1 MKLYWSSRS
10 PFVRKVMVF
19 AHECGLASQLKL
31 ERTPVAMNNPN
42 RGLLKTNPT
51 GKIPT
56 LELDDGS
63 VLYDSTVICEY
74 LDSRQQGP
82 RLFPAAGQARWT
94 ALRRHA
100 LGNNLTDNLM
110 LWRNELLRPATQQS
124 PEILAA
130 FELKVRNALDALE
143 SEAGALARDA
153 RTQLTIGHIA
163 IAVALSYIDFRFAA
177 LGWREG
183 HDQLANWYAEY
194 SQRPAMRE
202 TAFVDQ

>member
-31 ERTPVAMNNPN
+31 ERTLVAMNNPN
-42 RGLLKTNPT
+42 LGLLKTNPT

-56 LELDDGS
+56 LELDDGRA
-63 VLYDSTVICEY
+63 LYDSTVICEY
-74 LDSRQQGP
+74 LDSVQQGQ
-82 RLFPAAGQARWT
+82 RLFPAAGEARWT

-110 LWRNELLRPATQQS
+110 LWRNELLRPSAQQS
-124 PEILAA
+124 PETLAA

-143 SEAGALARDA
+143 SEAAALAQDP
-153 RTQLTIGHIA
+153 LSIGHIA

-183 HDQLANWYAEY
+183 HSRLAQWYEAY
-194 SQRPAMRE
+194 AQRPAMRD

>member
-31 ERTPVAMNNPN
+31 ERTLVAMNNPN

-56 LELDDGS
+56 LELDDGRA
-63 VLYDSTVICEY
+63 LYDSTVICEY
-74 LDSRQQGP
+74 LDSVQQGT
-82 RLFPAAGQARWT
+82 RLFPAAGEARWT

-110 LWRNELLRPATQQS
+110 LWRNELLRPSAQQS
-124 PEILAA
+124 PETLAA

-143 SEAGALARDA
+143 SEAAALAQDP
-153 RTQLTIGHIA
+153 LSIGHIA

-183 HDQLANWYAEY
+183 HGRLTQWYEAY
-194 SQRPAMRE
+194 AQRPAMRD

>member
-1 MKLYWSSRS
+1 VKLYWSSRS

-19 AHECGLASQLKL
+19 AHECGLASQIKL
-31 ERTPVAMNNPN
+31 ERTLVAMTNPN

-56 LELDDGS
+56 LELDDGRA
-63 VLYDSTVICEY
+63 LYDSTVICEY
-74 LDSRQQGP
+74 LDSVQQGP

-110 LWRNELLRPATQQS
+110 LWRNETLRPAAQQS
-124 PEILAA
+124 QEILAA
-130 FELKVRNALDALE
+130 FELKVRNAVDALE
-143 SEAGALARDA
+143 LEAEALVRDP
-153 RTQLTIGHIA
+153 LTIGHIA

-177 LGWREG
+177 LGWRAG
-183 HDQLANWYAEY
+183 HDRLAQWYEAFEK
-194 SQRPAMRE
+194 RPAMRE

>member
-1 MKLYWSSRS
+1 VKLYWSSRS

-31 ERTPVAMNNPN
+31 ERTLVAMNNPN

-56 LELDDGS
+56 LELDDGRA
-63 VLYDSTVICEY
+63 LYDSTVICEY
-74 LDSRQQGP
+74 LDSVQQGT
-82 RLFPAAGQARWT
+82 RLFPAAGEARWT

-110 LWRNELLRPATQQS
+110 LWRNELLRPSAQQS
-124 PEILAA
+124 PETLAA

-143 SEAGALARDA
+143 SEAAALAQDP
-153 RTQLTIGHIA
+153 LSIGHIA

-183 HDQLANWYAEY
+183 HGRLTQWYEAY
-194 SQRPAMRE
+194 AQRPAMRD

>member
-31 ERTPVAMNNPN
+31 ERTLVAMNNPN

-63 VLYDSTVICEY
+63 ALYDSTVICEY
-74 LDSRQQGP
+74 LDSVQQGT

-124 PEILAA
+124 PETLAA

-143 SEAGALARDA
+143 SEAAALARDP
-153 RTQLTIGHIA
+153 LSIGHIA

-183 HDQLANWYAEY
+183 HQHLARWYEEY

>member
-31 ERTPVAMNNPN
+31 ERTLVAMNNPN
-42 RGLLKTNPT
+42 LGLLKTNPT

-56 LELDDGS
+56 LELDDGRA
-63 VLYDSTVICEY
+63 LYDSTVICEY
-74 LDSRQQGP
+74 LDSVQQGQ
-82 RLFPAAGQARWT
+82 RLFPAAGEARWT

-110 LWRNELLRPATQQS
+110 LWRNELLRPAAQQS
-124 PEILAA
+124 PETLAA

-143 SEAGALARDA
+143 SEAEALARDP
-153 RTQLTIGHIA
+153 LTIGHIA

-183 HDQLANWYAEY
+183 HGRLAQWYEAY
-194 SQRPAMRE
+194 ALRPAMRD

>member
-31 ERTPVAMNNPN
+31 ERTLVAMNNPN

-56 LELDDGS
+56 LELDDGRA
-63 VLYDSTVICEY
+63 LYDSTVICEY
-74 LDSRQQGP
+74 LDSVQQGQ

-124 PEILAA
+124 PETLAA
-130 FELKVRNALDALE
+130 FNLKVRNALDALE
-143 SEAGALARDA
+143 SEAEALARDP
-153 RTQLTIGHIA
+153 LSIGHIA

-177 LGWREG
+177 MGWRDG
-183 HDQLANWYAEY
+183 HQHLARWYGEY